1 MDKNEQKHFKVV
13 YGKVFGIPTGSATP
27 ITDEGNRIFKK
38 HFNPFIAFIF
48 IALLSMNFITNP
60 AHSIIVFI
68 LCWFAAAFTIYL
80 FIRQLKH
87 TATFER
93 QYFFKKNNEDE

>member
-13 YGKVFGIPTGSATP
+13 YGKIFGIPIGSATP
-27 ITDEGNRIFKK
+27 ITDEGNRVFTKYFIPFFISCGAGIFSNKLTS
-38 HFNPFIAFIF
+38 NPSLSTLIFIVGICIAF
-48 IALLSMNFITNP
+48 
-60 AHSIIVFI
+60 
-68 LCWFAAAFTIYL
+68 FTAYL

-93 QYFFKKNNEDE
+93 QYFFKKNNKNE